1 MVAKTQYRQAERYSG
16 CVAKPD
22 RRTVLLVFGLI
33 LAIAL
38 TFVFGYRA
46 GRHVR
51 LIRWQNEPIRGWMSV
66 PFIAHAH
73 HVPPE
78 ILYHAISLEP
88 QPKDH
93 RPLRR
98 IAREQKRTV
107 DQLIHDLDAAIA
119 QYRAN
124 PGIPEPKKP

>member
-1 MVAKTQYRQAERYSG
+1 MV
-16 CVAKPD
+16 KPD
-22 RRTVLLVFGLI
+22 RRTVLLALGLI

-46 GRHVR
+46 GRQAR
-51 LIRWQNEPIRGWMSV
+51 RIRWQNEPIRSWMSI

-78 ILYHAISLEP
+78 ILYRAIGVEP

-98 IAREQKRTV
+98 IAHEQKRPV
-107 DQLIHDLDAAIA
+107 QKIIQDLDAALA
-119 QYRAN
+119 QQGAHPEN
-124 PGIPEPKKP
+124 PESKKP

>member
-1 MVAKTQYRQAERYSG
+1 VAPPG
-16 CVAKPD
+16 
-22 RRTVLLVFGLI
+22 RRTLILALAFI

-46 GRHVR
+46 GHQAR
-51 LIRWQNEPIRGWMSV
+51 LIRRENEPIHGWMSI

-78 ILYHAISLEP
+78 VLYQAIGVKP

-98 IAREQKRTV
+98 IAREQKRPV
-107 DQLIHDLDAAIA
+107 EQIIQDLNAALKAAREQNGAHPPILKT
-119 QYRAN
+119 
-124 PGIPEPKKP
+124 P

>member
-1 MVAKTQYRQAERYSG
+1 
-16 CVAKPD
+16 VAKPD
-22 RRTVLLVFGLI
+22 RRTLLLAAGLI

-46 GRHVR
+46 GRQAR
-51 LIRWQNEPIRGWMSV
+51 LIRWGNEPIHSWMSV

-78 ILYHAISLEP
+78 ILYHAIGLTP
-88 QPKDH
+88 QPRDR

-98 IAREQKRTV
+98 IARDEKRPV
-107 DQLIHDLDAAIA
+107 QQIVQDLDAAIA
-119 QYRAN
+119 QYRAH
-124 PGIPEPKKP
+124 PDTPESKKP